1 MATGRKSTNQERA
14 WSSLGYLFLRDVFG
28 KENYSESVLEELQ
41 WVAEN
46 LATENPEQLLVD
58 GIREELREGEYVNIN
73 AAEFSKV
80 GNVENAFKQVDISLS
95 FDFGMDKDER
105 ETIISR
111 LRKIWDEVQ
120 TTDNQKG
127 DNQNVYE

>member
-1 MATGRKSTNQERA
+1 MAKGRKSTNQERA

-41 WVAEN
+41 WVVEN
-46 LATENPEQLLVD
+46 LASERPEQLLVD
-58 GIREELREGEYVNIN
+58 GIREELSVGNYITFD
-73 AAEFSKV
+73 AAEFQKTV
-80 GNVENAFKQVDISLS
+80 NVENAFKQVDSSLS

-120 TTDNQKG
+120 TTDN
-127 DNQNVYE
+127 